1 MSPSLRQRYRS
12 ERGLSLIELLVSL
25 AISLV
30 IALAASMAYLG
41 ARGTATAV
49 SNISQLNETGKLVL
63 DFVDRELEM
72 AGYYPAIT
80 SNGAGSTNLMGSFSN
95 TKNAAVPAY
104 NQGLFG
110 CDGGR
115 FNPVTGTCPAP
126 TANAPDSVVVNY
138 FAATEL
144 DATTFGSGFDCL
156 RQAVSAD
163 PQNAAQIAT
172 GRPLYVSDRI
182 GLSDVQTYTVP
193 GPGQT
198 SRTVS
203 SRSLACNGNGKATED
218 LIYQPTFE
226 GVVDM
231 VFRYGAHNGT
241 GSLSP
246 ETYRTATEISALPTV
261 SGLTAW
267 QRVTSVHVCVLTR
280 SPENARNSDSGGAA
294 RSYNDCRGNVVQYA
308 ANDRTIYKR
317 FERVVAIRNNLNG
330 VY

>member
-1 MSPSLRQRYRS
+1 MNTPLRQQFHS
-12 ERGLSLIELLVSL
+12 ERGLSLVELLVSL

-41 ARGTATAV
+41 ARTTATAV

-63 DFVDRELEM
+63 DYVDRELEM

-80 SNGAGSTNLMGSFSN
+80 ANGAGSTNLMGSFSN

-115 FNPVTGTCPAP
+115 FNPVTGACPTP

-144 DATTFGSGFDCL
+144 DAATFGSGFDCL
-156 RQAVSAD
+156 RQAVAAD
-163 PQNAAQIAT
+163 TTNIA
-172 GRPLYVSDRI
+172 GRPAYVSNRI

-198 SRTVS
+198 TRTVS
-203 SRSLACNGNGKATED
+203 SRSLACNGNGKAPED
-218 LIYQPTFE
+218 LIYQPIFE

-246 ETYRTATEISALPTV
+246 ETYRTATEISALPTLA
-261 SGLTAW
+261 GLTAW